1 MDVTNIAKLSTS
13 MAETG
18 QRHEVGIAVMKRALD
33 IQASSAAQLIQ
44 GLDEVPQAQNLP
56 AHLGNTIN
64 TKA

>member
-1 MDVTNIAKLSTS
+1 MDVTNIASLATS

-18 QRHEVGIAVMKRALD
+18 NRQEIGIAVLKRAQDIAMASATQLLD
-33 IQASSAAQLIQ
+33 ALPA
-44 GLDEVPQAQNLP
+44 PQSPNLP

>member
-1 MDVTNIAKLSTS
+1 MDVTNIANLSTS

-18 QRHEVGIAVMKRALD
+18 IRQEVGVTMLKKSLD
-33 IQASSAAQLIQ
+33 IQAASAAQMI
-44 GLDEVPQAQNLP
+44 ESMNNVPQAQNLP

>member
-18 QRHEVGIAVMKRALD
+18 IRQEVGVTMLKKAMD
-33 IQASSAAQLIQ
+33 IEAATAAQMIQ
-44 GLDEVPQAQNLP
+44 SLPAPQNLP

>member
-18 QRHEVGIAVMKRALD
+18 IRQEVGMTVLKRALD
-33 IQASSAAQLIQ
+33 IEAASAAQMIASLLQ
-44 GLDEVPQAQNLP
+44 PQNLP
-56 AHLGNTIN
+56 AHLGNSIN

>member
-1 MDVTNIAKLSTS
+1 MDVTNIAKLATS

-18 QRHEVGIAVMKRALD
+18 NRQEVGLAVLKKAQD
-33 IQASSAAQLIQ
+33 IQMASATQLIES
-44 GLDEVPQAQNLP
+44 LAAPQANLP

>member
-1 MDVTNIAKLSTS
+1 MDVSNIAKLATS

-18 QRHEVGIAVMKRALD
+18 TRQEVGVAMMKRALD
-33 IQASSAAQLIQ
+33 IQKSSAAQLIQ
-44 GLDEVPQAQNLP
+44 GLDSVPQAQSLP

>member
-44 GLDEVPQAQNLP
+44 GLDAVPQAQNLP

>member
-1 MDVTNIAKLSTS
+1 MDISGIAKLSTS

-18 QRHEVGIAVMKRALD
+18 NAQEVGLAMLKKSQDIAISTATQLLD
-33 IQASSAAQLIQ
+33 A
-44 GLDEVPQAQNLP
+44 VPPAPSVQNLP

>member
-1 MDVTNIAKLSTS
+1 MDVSNIAKLATS

-18 QRHEVGIAVMKRALD
+18 NRQEVGLAVMKRAQD
-33 IQASSAAQLIQ
+33 MQKDMAAQMIEAL
-44 GLDEVPQAQNLP
+44 VPPAQNLP

>member
-18 QRHEVGIAVMKRALD
+18 LRQEVGMTVLKKALD
-33 IQASSAAQLIQ
+33 IEAASAAQLIQ
-44 GLDEVPQAQNLP
+44 SLPQPQSLP

>member
-1 MDVTNIAKLSTS
+1 MDVTNIAKLATS

-18 QRHEVGIAVMKRALD
+18 IRQEVGVSMLKKSLD
-33 IQASSAAQLIQ
+33 IQAASAAQL
-44 GLDEVPQAQNLP
+44 LDALPQPQNLP

>member
-18 QRHEVGIAVMKRALD
+18 IRQEVGMTVLKRALD
-33 IQASSAAQLIQ
+33 IEAASAAQMIQ
-44 GLDEVPQAQNLP
+44 SLPQPQNLP
-56 AHLGNTIN
+56 SHLGNTIN

>member
-1 MDVTNIAKLSTS
+1 MDVTNIAKLSSS

-18 QRHEVGIAVMKRALD
+18 IRQEVGVSMLKKAMD
-33 IQASSAAQLIQ
+33 IEKNTAAQLLQ
-44 GLDEVPQAQNLP
+44 ALPQPQNLP

>member
-18 QRHEVGIAVMKRALD
+18 IRQEVGVTMLKKAMD
-33 IQASSAAQLIQ
+33 IEVASAAQLIQ
-44 GLDEVPQAQNLP
+44 SLPQPQNLP

>member
-18 QRHEVGIAVMKRALD
+18 IRQEVGMTMLKKAMD
-33 IQASSAAQLIQ
+33 IEANSAAQLIQ
-44 GLDEVPQAQNLP
+44 ALPQPQNLP

>member
-1 MDVTNIAKLSTS
+1 MDVTNIAKLATS

-18 QRHEVGIAVMKRALD
+18 NRQEIGLAVMKRAQD
-33 IQASSAAQLIQ
+33 IEMASAAQMIESLAS
-44 GLDEVPQAQNLP
+44 VPQNLP

>member
-1 MDVTNIAKLSTS
+1 MDVANIAKLSSS

-18 QRHEVGIAVMKRALD
+18 IRQEVGVSMLKKAMD
-33 IQASSAAQLIQ
+33 IEKNTAAQLLQ
-44 GLDEVPQAQNLP
+44 ALPQPNLP

>member
-18 QRHEVGIAVMKRALD
+18 IRQEVGMTMLKRAMD
-33 IQASSAAQLIQ
+33 IEASSAAQMIASL
-44 GLDEVPQAQNLP
+44 PQAQNLP
-56 AHLGNTIN
+56 AHLGNSIN